1 VDEETALKK
10 ARYLVLRL
18 LTYRARSSKEVSDYL
33 SRKGFTEDL
42 IKVVIGEMTAYGYL
56 NDHKFAQDFIAY
68 RKIRGNGLK
77 KVRYELALKGL
88 DRQIVDDLVEEQFD
102 EEEDLIRIERLLLK
116 RSPIGETIDDRWL
129 NRQVAFLRRRGFQ
142 DNLIMNAL
150 KRFQG
155 KDLGK
160 DLNLSE

>member
-1 VDEETALKK
+1 MDEETVLKK

-18 LTYRARSSKEVSDYL
+18 LTFRARSTKEVSDYL
-33 SRKGFTEDL
+33 NKKGFTEE
-42 IKVVIGEMTAYGYL
+42 IVKEVIGEMTRYGYL
-56 NDHKFAQDFIAY
+56 DDQKFAQDFIIY

-88 DRQIVDDLVEEQFD
+88 DRKIVDDLVEEQFD
-102 EEEDLIRIERLLLK
+102 EEEDLTRIETLLLK
-116 RSPIGETIDDRWL
+116 RKSGGETIDDRWL
-129 NRQVAFLRRRGFQ
+129 NRQIAFLRRRGFQ

-150 KRFQG
+150 SKFQ
-155 KDLGK
+155 GK